1 MAPRNKITTL
11 NRVRA
16 GRAAGGLRING
27 AIACDLGRAIV
38 SGAIKPGTVLD
49 GEIEA
54 SERLRVSRTAYR
66 EAVKILAAKGLVRSR
81 PNSGTRV
88 SLRDEWH
95 LLDPDVLDW
104 IFGADPEP
112 DLLYS
117 LFELRFMIEPEAA
130 AFAATRRS
138 AEHLRRMETA
148 LTDMAR
154 HTLQS
159 ESGRQA
165 DKDFHAAL
173 FHATRNPFVI
183 SLTNGLTA
191 AVDALT
197 KYKQREKPLARDPVP
212 DHRRVYE
219 AIVAKDALGAH
230 KAMTNLIRLAITDT
244 PALANLSVKPRKR
257 RA

>member
-1 MAPRNKITTL
+1 MATRNKITTL

-27 AIACDLGRAIV
+27 AIAFDLGRAIV
-38 SGAIKPGTVLD
+38 SGAIKPGAVLD

-54 SERLRVSRTAYR
+54 SERLKVSRTAYR
-66 EAVKILAAKGLVRSR
+66 EAVRILAAKGLVRSR

-88 SLRDEWH
+88 TLRDEWH

-104 IFGADPEP
+104 IFGADPDP
-112 DLLYS
+112 GLLYN
-117 LFELRFMIEPEAA
+117 LFELRFVIEPEAA
-130 AFAATRRS
+130 AFAATRRT
-138 AEHLRRMETA
+138 AEHLRRMESA
-148 LTDMAR
+148 LDNMAA
-154 HTLQS
+154 HTLRS
-159 ESGRQA
+159 GAGRQA

-173 FHATRNPFVI
+173 FLATGNPFII
-183 SLTNGLTA
+183 SLTNGITA

-197 KYKQREKPLARDPVP
+197 EYKQREQPLARDPVP

-219 AIVAKDALGAH
+219 AIVAKDVHGAH

-244 PALANLSVKPRKR
+244 PALSNLSVRPRKR